1 MKIKRLISMILVAAM
16 LVGCLPVTFADEGFE
31 YLSSEHLTGFAESY
45 TSGAS
50 YLNAVDGDT
59 TTQWHSNYPGSGT
72 AETETNHNL
81 EDINGN
87 ETQSNGGVDKPL
99 GKYNNYYVVLDE
111 AMTVDEVSIYGKW
124 DNGITNGT
132 AKVVNVYVSDQDYSE
147 NTTIDWGSAVGT
159 SPEGGFT
166 YSGQNDMNKVI
177 RFAEAQENVKS
188 IRFEFVR
195 TLAGGGSEINKWIR
209 VMELGVSARAAET
222 EEPEIQDTYK
232 FLSVDQMTGV
242 AESWVS
248 NCPASYALDGNTG
261 TNWHSNY
268 TNSGTAETDDNHAL
282 EDIYGN
288 ETQSNG
294 GTDKPLG
301 KYNNYYIVL
310 DEAMS
315 VDKVTVL
322 GALDPSG
329 KACNGT
335 AKEVKV
341 YVSSEDY
348 TQNKDIDW
356 GTAVGTSPEGG
367 FTYPANDLNKVITF
381 AEEQH
386 NVKTIRFEFIRTY
399 QNGGTELNRWI
410 RVMEFGVS
418 AKPYVAPEP
427 EEPKPEMEIVGYEYM
442 DVANLTG
449 YADSWS
455 ADSAAPSVALDGN
468 TAKGSNWH
476 SNYPG
481 TALAESDSNHY
492 LRDINGNICQNTS
505 GGADKPLGQY
515 NNFYL
520 VLDEPNSVDK
530 VSMYAL
536 WDNQITN
543 GSAKEVKVY
552 VSDQDYGENKDID
565 WGEPVGASP
574 EGGFTYAGANDANK
588 EVVFDQPQDN
598 VKSIRIEFIRTYG
611 NGGAEVNKWIR
622 VMEFDVSAA
631 VWGEIDPD
639 QPGDD
644 TPKPITMKAYAESW
658 QTTSGTS
665 SVPSNVVDGDPTTQ
679 WHTMYS
685 GTETENNHIPE
696 DANGNETISGT
707 ISSMAKYNNLYLV
720 LSENTTVENIFVQA
734 KWDNG
739 MTNGTPRNFNVYVSD
754 QNYEENKDIDWGH
767 VVGSTSDAGLT
778 YKNASDTVKYVK
790 FLEPQENV
798 RTIRI
803 EFTHTYGSGG
813 DVSNRWIRVVEAGFN
828 AEIPETPEYL
838 PLPDED
844 PIYTIVALADI
855 HTDYGLE
862 VSDAHI
868 RDTAI
873 TVMERVREEEN
884 PNAIVAL
891 GDLFSANDTS
901 HWFAG
906 SASQREGIY
915 NDVLEALYTTLEG
928 GMEDPKVLYVAGNH
942 ETEIGCMDFNS
953 QSFVEDLTERTMG
966 EMIAATSVDDIYANA
981 YFEED
986 MSAVLYNPEGERN
999 VLAYHYNVDGLDYFA
1014 LNPPY
1019 VGRRNSEGLYQFD
1032 LGALEWMQNKMEA
1045 IGKDKTFII
1054 LTHYPVGP
1062 DLRNSAGSSVT
1073 AAGDAKLREI
1083 FSQFPNSI
1091 VLYGHVH
1098 TQYIVQDTAEGVVAY
1113 EEDAVTRY
1121 NDTYTTPGG
1130 FINMFAG
1137 SQGYYGTM
1145 AGLTPSGWL
1154 SAQTPNYNQALMIY
1168 FYSDRI
1174 VFQMKNYGSSG
1185 GELTP
1190 YTIMREVDLT
1200 VTIDKSGL
1208 ENYIA
1213 QAEGLVPGGYMPES
1227 WQALQEVLAQARE
1240 VLTDPDADQ
1249 MRINAATSALKK
1261 SIDNLIEY
1269 DEDAILQAQAM
1280 EAAKQALAA
1289 AREALA
1295 AAEEA
1300 KTTVDAAKRAADRA
1314 KAAAEEAAE
1323 SSAENNEAAQAAK
1336 ADAEAA
1342 AKAAQDAQKRAE
1354 AVVNAAEAAAK
1365 AAQDA
1370 QAAAES
1376 SNLAAAEQ
1384 ARKAAEEAQKAAQSE
1399 AQAAKDADAA
1409 AASAAAAAEAQAAA
1423 QAAQAEAEAAA
1434 KSAQAAQDKADQAKT
1449 AAEEA
1454 AASAAEDKAAVDAAM
1469 KAAQDAE
1476 EAARIAQADAEAS
1489 AQAAEDARIHALA
1502 AEKAAETADREAA
1515 EAAAQAAAEAKKAA
1529 GEEAKATEQ
1538 AALIAGYAAQAAAAQ
1553 AAAAEAQAKAEAAQK
1568 EAEEAAAQSAKEKEA
1583 AEEAR
1588 KAAEEAAAAAKA
1600 AAELETAKQAALLDV
1615 MLLRNTVGKLTE
1627 QQTARYNE
1635 LMANAIEDITAVGSV
1650 EAVEEIVNT
1659 LSKTLEDMQASESV
1673 LDFDDVPEDAWFYEA
1688 VDYVA
1693 AHGYMVGMAQHLF
1706 VPQGNLTRGQFAT
1719 ILHRLEGAPEMEYE
1733 DAFADVQ
1740 DVVWYTNGILWAST
1754 NGIVLGYPGN
1764 VFGVDDNITREQMIT
1779 MFYRYAGS
1787 YKGMDTEAR
1796 ADLSE
1801 FVDAESVS
1809 DYAQDAMSWAVSVGL
1824 IQGMPGTEGLLL
1836 NPKGSTTRAECAII
1850 IQRFMEN
1857 IVQ

>member
-209 VMELGVSARAAET
+209 VMELGVSAKAAET

-1200 VTIDKSGL
+1200 YLIGEPPDTCPLICL
-1208 ENYIA
+1208 I
-1213 QAEGLVPGGYMPES
+1213 
-1227 WQALQEVLAQARE
+1227 LA
-1240 VLTDPDADQ
+1240 
-1249 MRINAATSALKK
+1249 S
-1261 SIDNLIEY
+1261 
-1269 DEDAILQAQAM
+1269 
-1280 EAAKQALAA
+1280 
-1289 AREALA
+1289 
-1295 AAEEA
+1295 
-1300 KTTVDAAKRAADRA
+1300 
-1314 KAAAEEAAE
+1314 
-1323 SSAENNEAAQAAK
+1323 
-1336 ADAEAA
+1336 
-1342 AKAAQDAQKRAE
+1342 
-1354 AVVNAAEAAAK
+1354 
-1365 AAQDA
+1365 
-1370 QAAAES
+1370 
-1376 SNLAAAEQ
+1376 
-1384 ARKAAEEAQKAAQSE
+1384 
-1399 AQAAKDADAA
+1399 
-1409 AASAAAAAEAQAAA
+1409 
-1423 QAAQAEAEAAA
+1423 
-1434 KSAQAAQDKADQAKT
+1434 
-1449 AAEEA
+1449 
-1454 AASAAEDKAAVDAAM
+1454 
-1469 KAAQDAE
+1469 
-1476 EAARIAQADAEAS
+1476 
-1489 AQAAEDARIHALA
+1489 
-1502 AEKAAETADREAA
+1502 
-1515 EAAAQAAAEAKKAA
+1515 
-1529 GEEAKATEQ
+1529 
-1538 AALIAGYAAQAAAAQ
+1538 
-1553 AAAAEAQAKAEAAQK
+1553 
-1568 EAEEAAAQSAKEKEA
+1568 
-1583 AEEAR
+1583 
-1588 KAAEEAAAAAKA
+1588 
-1600 AAELETAKQAALLDV
+1600 
-1615 MLLRNTVGKLTE
+1615 
-1627 QQTARYNE
+1627 
-1635 LMANAIEDITAVGSV
+1635 
-1650 EAVEEIVNT
+1650 
-1659 LSKTLEDMQASESV
+1659 
-1673 LDFDDVPEDAWFYEA
+1673 
-1688 VDYVA
+1688 
-1693 AHGYMVGMAQHLF
+1693 
-1706 VPQGNLTRGQFAT
+1706 
-1719 ILHRLEGAPEMEYE
+1719 
-1733 DAFADVQ
+1733 
-1740 DVVWYTNGILWAST
+1740 
-1754 NGIVLGYPGN
+1754 
-1764 VFGVDDNITREQMIT
+1764 
-1779 MFYRYAGS
+1779 
-1787 YKGMDTEAR
+1787 
-1796 ADLSE
+1796 
-1801 FVDAESVS
+1801 
-1809 DYAQDAMSWAVSVGL
+1809 
-1824 IQGMPGTEGLLL
+1824 
-1836 NPKGSTTRAECAII
+1836 
-1850 IQRFMEN
+1850 
-1857 IVQ
+1857 